1 MISLKHISLIQFKN
15 YLNQEFDLNQRIIG
29 ICGKNGIGKTNLLDA
44 IYYLCFTKSY
54 FTKSD
59 QQNVQQGRVGFRIA
73 GDFLVN
79 EEDISTVCILRENGR
94 KEFLQQG
101 QPYEKFSDHI
111 GKFPC
116 VFIAPDD
123 VHIITEGSEE
133 RRKFLD
139 ALISQLDHQ
148 YLTTLIEYNRVLQQR
163 NGLLKIFAEKRS
175 VDESLLD
182 VLNSQL
188 VNPGKIIFEKRK
200 IFLEELIPSV
210 QQFYSEISGEEY
222 EIEIEY
228 ESQLL
233 HESFEELLIR
243 NKERDL
249 TMQRTN
255 GGTHKDDLEFT
266 LNDAP
271 FKNIASQGQRK
282 SLLFALKLAEFDS
295 LKNHKGFSPLLLLD
309 DVFEKLDE
317 KRMSN
322 LLDFVCCNNDGQVFL
337 TDTHCDRLTNALD
350 LLKQDFQLIQL

>member
-1 MISLKHISLIQFKN
+1 LISLNHISLIQFKN
-15 YLNQEFDLNQRIIG
+15 YLNREFDLGQRIIG

-59 QQNVQQGRVGFRIA
+59 QQNVQQGRDGFRIA
-73 GDFLVN
+73 GEFEVN
-79 EEDISTVCILRENGR
+79 DEEFTTICILRENGK
-94 KEFLQQG
+94 KEFHQQG

-111 GKFPC
+111 GKYPC

-139 ALISQLDHQ
+139 ALISQLDHH
-148 YLTTLIEYNRVLQQR
+148 YLTTLIEYNRVLLQR
-163 NGLLKIFAEKRS
+163 NSLLKMFGERKTI
-175 VDESLLD
+175 DEGLLD
-182 VLNSQL
+182 VVNRQL
-188 VNPGKIIFEKRK
+188 IGPGKIIFEKRK
-200 IFLEELIPSV
+200 IFLEELIPSI
-210 QQFYSEISGEEY
+210 QQFYRDISGEDY

-228 ESQLL
+228 DSQLL
-233 HESFEELLIR
+233 DDRFDEILTQ

-249 TMQRTN
+249 YLQRTN
-255 GGTHKDDLEFT
+255 AGIHKDDLKFS
-266 LNDAP
+266 LNNVP

-295 LKNHKGFSPLLLLD
+295 LRNHKGFSPLLLLD

-317 KRMSN
+317 KRMQN
-322 LLDFVCCNNDGQVFL
+322 LLEFVCCNNDGQVFL
-337 TDTHCDRLTNALD
+337 TDTHCDRLTLALD
-350 LLKQDFQLIQL
+350 QLKQDFQLIQL